1 MTIVAK
7 PLERFVTN
15 SLEAHWMPFTANRD
29 FKAAPRLVT
38 RSEGVWL
45 WNQNGDRLIDGS
57 SGLFN
62 VAAGHGRREIA
73 DAVHAQMLQNDYS
86 APFQLGQPTSFALA
100 EKLVRLLPD
109 GFNHVF
115 FTNSGSESVDTALK
129 IAMAYHRRE
138 AKDSVCA
145 SSPASAPTTASTSA
159 ASRSPAW
166 CATVRPSP
174 A

>member
-1 MTIVAK
+1 MSIVAK

-38 RSEGVWL
+38 RSEGMYL

-73 DAVHAQMLQNDYS
+73 EAVHAQMLQNDYT
-86 APFQLGQPTSFALA
+86 APFQLGQPTTFALA
-100 EKLVRLLPD
+100 EKLVR
-109 GFNHVF
+109 HAARAAS
-115 FTNSGSESVDTALK
+115 TTS
-129 IAMAYHRRE
+129 
-138 AKDSVCA
+138 
-145 SSPASAPTTASTSA
+145 SSPTRAR
-159 ASRSPAW
+159 SRSTP
-166 CATVRPSP
+166 R
-174 A
+174 

>member
-1 MTIVAK
+1 MSILAK
-7 PLERFVTN
+7 PLERFATN

-38 RSEGVWL
+38 RSEGMYL

-73 DAVHAQMLQNDYS
+73 EAVYAQMLQNDYT

-100 EKLVRLLPD
+100 Q
-109 GFNHVF
+109 N
-115 FTNSGSESVDTALK
+115 A
-129 IAMAYHRRE
+129 I
-138 AKDSVCA
+138 
-145 SSPASAPTTASTSA
+145 SAGPIKTLA
-159 ASRSPAW
+159 ASGISGFSQILAVYRDRAPLRRNIETSEVAD
-166 CATVRPSP
+166 A
-174 A
+174 AAFL